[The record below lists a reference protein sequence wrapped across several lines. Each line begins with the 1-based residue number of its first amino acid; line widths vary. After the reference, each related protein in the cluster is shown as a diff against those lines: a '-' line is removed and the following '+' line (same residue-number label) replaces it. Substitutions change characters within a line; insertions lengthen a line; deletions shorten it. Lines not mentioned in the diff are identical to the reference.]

1 MKLSELKELIK
12 EEREIITLNNPY
24 GLMNLND
31 KAQDEIDITIEM
43 GQALLDDQYM
53 KEGEIQYN
61 DFDALKQKLIF
72 LSQRSDLQYGEA
84 FAEFIEGNRNNTLP
98 NASSGSFFTALIDID
113 SLLGA
118 MGYEDE
124 RYSDEEWDDAVKYW
138 RKEINKLKG
147 YRG

>member
-31 KAQDEIDITIEM
+31 KAQVEIDITIEM

-72 LSQRSDLQYGEA
+72 LSKRSDLQYGEA

-98 NASSGSFFTALIDID
+98 NSSSGSFFTALTDID

-124 RYSDEEWDDAVKYW
+124 KYSDEEYNDAVQYYE
-138 RKEINKLKG
+138 KEINKLKG